1 MLCIKRFEG
10 DFAGAEIGLRVYC
23 NGTGGCGLSS
33 MLQPCPYGWQQ
44 GLTAGCQAVAR
55 SLAFGAACS
64 YNTGSSARS
73 LGKVWIPS
81 RDGCV
86 PPCKAHS
93 GANCSSKHAHTPLAN
108 VPNGHHARAQSA
120 WRAFVAKA
128 EMEAYVTMYYQRHRK
143 LAALQAR
150 VRARSARSYVSR
162 LRDRRRRH
170 CEMHIVGRVLF
181 AATRTF
187 RLRTLCACGA
197 QERKREQVAMHEATE
212 RSIVTLAHP
221 AASTSSRIRK
231 LGSRCPEVKQLF
243 LALCDSVSGVVACT
257 ALQQDH
263 GRRWSSLQGKWTA
276 ACSPSCATRCQLTCG
291 KQGTS

>member
-10 DFAGAEIGLRVYC
+10 DFAGAEIGLRVHC

-108 VPNGHHARAQSA
+108 VPNDTMPVRRVPGEHSWPKQRWKRMSPCTISDIASWPRCKPGFERDQHGRKCLACATDGDGIA
-120 WRAFVAKA
+120 KCTLLDAFCLLQHGRFGYEHSV
-128 EMEAYVTMYYQRHRK
+128 
-143 LAALQAR
+143 LAGP
-150 VRARSARSYVSR
+150 RSANASKLPSMKA
-162 LRDRRRRH
+162 RR
-170 CEMHIVGRVLF
+170 
-181 AATRTF
+181 
-187 RLRTLCACGA
+187 GA
-197 QERKREQVAMHEATE
+197 
-212 RSIVTLAHP
+212 
-221 AASTSSRIRK
+221 SSRWHAQQLQPRLVYANSVRGARK
-231 LGSRCPEVKQLF
+231 
-243 LALCDSVSGVVACT
+243 
-257 ALQQDH
+257 
-263 GRRWSSLQGKWTA
+263 
-276 ACSPSCATRCQLTCG
+276 
-291 KQGTS
+291 